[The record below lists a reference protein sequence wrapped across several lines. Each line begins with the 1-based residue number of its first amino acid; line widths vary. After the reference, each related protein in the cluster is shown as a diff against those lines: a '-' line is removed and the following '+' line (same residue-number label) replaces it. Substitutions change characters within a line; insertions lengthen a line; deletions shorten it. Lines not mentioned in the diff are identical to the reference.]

1 MLSNAFLDELDTEL
15 VDLQTKAENDKLKKL
30 DPAHVAE
37 IAVDAR
43 AVIAELRSMQET
55 KNVA

>member
-1 MLSNAFLDELDTEL
+1 MLTKAFMDELDTEL
-15 VDLQTKAENDKLKKL
+15 ADLQIKAENDKLKLL

-43 AVIAELRSMQET
+43 AVLAELRTVQE
-55 KNVA
+55 ARDAA